1 VALAAKSTGK
11 AEDPKDR
18 IARLR
23 QEVASLTVDPVTPA
37 VSDMT
42 AKAQK
47 TMTDA
52 TAIIRNQTQSL
63 SARIEQQP
71 LAAVSIGVAAG
82 FLLSRMVR

>member
-1 VALAAKSTGK
+1 
-11 AEDPKDR
+11 
-18 IARLR
+18 
-23 QEVASLTVDPVTPA
+23 
-37 VSDMT
+37 MT